1 MLPELVTYLGTSEKE
16 QITIDVCRNRHMRRN
31 RNAGKNRIVAHDQ
44 QERKMLDAVVEQG
57 LDHEGVYEQSKKLD
71 ALIEKYYGE
80 N

>member
-1 MLPELVTYLGTSEKE
+1 MQERTELLRM
-16 QITIDVCRNRHMRRN
+16 IN
-31 RNAGKNRIVAHDQ
+31 

-71 ALIEKYYGE
+71 ALIEKYYGA

>member
-1 MLPELVTYLGTSEKE
+1 MFAGTGTSGGIGMQERTE
-16 QITIDVCRNRHMRRN
+16 LLRMIN
-31 RNAGKNRIVAHDQ
+31 

-71 ALIEKYYGE
+71 ALIEKYYVE